1 MSAKEVN
8 AEFEEVVRLLH
19 WTVGGVLDLHKD
31 SDSSDKELN
40 DMLEREGSGTTNTQE
55 GTSLDALVRMVGRV
69 DGGGIELF
77 HNLCE
82 LDTIRSDKPAYFL
95 HICENYV
102 LGLVC
107 YGSYFPIRPIVHDH
121 AKIKAQTI
129 VHPFP
134 FSKR

>member
-1 MSAKEVN
+1 M
-8 AEFEEVVRLLH
+8 
-19 WTVGGVLDLHKD
+19 LDLHKD

-40 DMLEREGSGTTNTQE
+40 DMLEREGSGTTNTHE

-82 LDTIRSDKPAYFL
+82 LDSIRSHKPAYFL

-107 YGSYFPIRPIVHDH
+107 YGSYFPITPIVHDH
-121 AKIKAQTI
+121 ARIKAQTI
-129 VHPFP
+129 VLPIP
-134 FSKR
+134 FSKK